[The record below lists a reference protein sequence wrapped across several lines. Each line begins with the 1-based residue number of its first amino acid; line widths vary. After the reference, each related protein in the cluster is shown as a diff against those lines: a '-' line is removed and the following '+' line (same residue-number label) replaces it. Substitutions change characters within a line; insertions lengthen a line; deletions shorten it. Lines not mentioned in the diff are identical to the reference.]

1 MAIHPH
7 APGTYKPTQP
17 DKVFYFGVPHNLQKP
32 ESYRP
37 CHSLNPYRHR
47 TLCTRGLLLL
57 YIGQTTRDKC
67 TVIPVIL
74 LWLCLQKAPSTRNL
88 QTYTAWQSF
97 LLWSPTQPGAAR
109 RFQGMPQP
117 QWAGFTRGWQA
128 AVWQIYWD
136 HLQGINVLLFLLCC
150 YGCTTPNLHAPETFK
165 STQTDKVFYFGV
177 PYTAWSSQKVT
188 GHAIT

>member
-1 MAIHPH
+1 MDV
-7 APGTYKPTQP
+7 QP
-17 DKVFYFGVPHNLQKP
+17 QTSMHQELSNLHRLDKFFTLEYPHNCEKP

-74 LWLCLQKAPSTRNL
+74 LWLCLQKAPSTRNF

-117 QWAGFTRGWQA
+117 KWAGFTRGWHA
-128 AVWQIYWD
+128 AQKQELIPMSGGSVIP
-136 HLQGINVLLFLLCC
+136 VMLLCLVAAYWQDAMLLC
-150 YGCTTPNLHAPETFK
+150 GKCWTSPK
-165 STQTDKVFYFGV
+165 
-177 PYTAWSSQKVT
+177 SQK
-188 GHAIT
+188 